1 MAEEV
6 QFGKTEE
13 ALVGVDDD
21 AMSGEMIKHDSQV
34 LKVLFASGAGY
45 KDIIDICVGE
55 REATQ
60 DLIHETLERL
70 CCISEAERH
79 SHKLKKTKWSCDG
92 GLGYVCG
99 GHRNLVIC
107 TYQIH
112 FGKDRG
118 TLQ

>member
-6 QFGKTEE
+6 QFGKTKE
-13 ALVGVDDD
+13 ALAGVDDD
-21 AMSGEMIKHDSQV
+21 ATSGETIKHDSQV
-34 LKVLFASGAGY
+34 LKVLFGSGTGY

-60 DLIHETLERL
+60 DLIHKMLERL
-70 CCISEAERH
+70 CCIPEAEGH
-79 SHKLKKTKWSCDG
+79 SHKLEKTKWSCDS
-92 GLGYVCG
+92 GLGYICG
-99 GHRNLVIC
+99 GDRNLVIC
-107 TYQIH
+107 TYEIH